1 MNTANSKVLV
11 TGGAGFIGSHTC
23 TLLIDAGYEVIIY
36 DNFSNSL
43 VSVVDRISEIS
54 NRPVQYI
61 IGDLLDKEKLNNVFT
76 EHTIDAVLHFAG
88 LKAVGESVIK
98 PIDYFITNVEGTLN
112 LINAMQRSN
121 VKTLVFS
128 SSATVYGANAVVP
141 YTEESPLGPT
151 NPYGNSK
158 LMVEQILADL
168 SASDPEWR
176 IACLRY
182 FNPVGAHPS
191 GLIGEDPMGIPN
203 NLLPYVAQVAEGRR
217 EKLSV
222 YGGDYPTPDGT
233 GVRDYVHVMDLAQG
247 HVSAMS
253 YLLDNKGLLTL
264 NLGTG
269 TGLSVLEIIN
279 SFEMSTHAKVP
290 YEIVSRRPGDLA
302 VYWSDPSKAEKLLNW
317 KAEKSIQDVCTDI
330 WRWHSYNKASLQKK

>member
-1 MNTANSKVLV
+1 MNTANAKVLV

-43 VSVVDRISEIS
+43 VSVVDRISEIC

-61 IGDLLDKEKLNNVFT
+61 IGDLLDKEKLKKAFT
-76 EHTIDAVLHFAG
+76 EHTISAVLHFAG
-88 LKAVGESVIK
+88 LKAVGESVAK

-112 LINAMQRSN
+112 LIKAMQHSN

-141 YTEESPLGPT
+141 YTEDSPLGPT
-151 NPYGNSK
+151 NPYGSSK
-158 LMVEQILADL
+158 LMVEQILKDL

-191 GLIGEDPMGIPN
+191 GLIGEDPMGTPN

-247 HVSAMS
+247 HVSAMN
-253 YLLDNKGLLTL
+253 YLMNYKGLLTL

-269 TGLSVLEIIN
+269 VGLSVLDIVK
-279 SFEMSTHAKVP
+279 SFESSTGAKVP
-290 YEIVSRRPGDLA
+290 YELVSRRPGDLA
-302 VYWSDPSKAEKLLNW
+302 AYWSDPRKAETILSW
-317 KAEKSIQDVCTDI
+317 KAKRNIQDVCQDI
-330 WRWHSYNKASLQKK
+330 WRWHSYNKKFINN